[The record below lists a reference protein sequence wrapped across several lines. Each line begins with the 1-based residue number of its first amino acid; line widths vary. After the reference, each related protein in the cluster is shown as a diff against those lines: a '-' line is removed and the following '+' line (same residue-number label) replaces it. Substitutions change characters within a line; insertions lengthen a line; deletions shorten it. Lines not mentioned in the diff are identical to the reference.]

1 MKCKTENV
9 TMPNL
14 VVSGAKLKCSQAMPP
29 STSTLT
35 VIPMGNS
42 WQIEGKPVATVKD
55 NIPMMN
61 ISSFGMCKS
70 KTNPAVIAATA
81 AASGVETPAP
91 CVPVILSPWTSGS
104 QEASIN
110 DSVALNDK
118 SKCTCAYNG
127 NIKITDSGQT
137 IVSIP

>member
-1 MKCKTENV
+1 
-9 TMPNL
+9 MPNL
-14 VVSGAKLKCSQAMPP
+14 VVSGAKLKCSQGLSP
-29 STSTLT
+29 STLN
-35 VIPMGNS
+35 VLPIGNS

-81 AASGVETPAP
+81 AASGVQTPAP
-91 CVPVILSPWTSGS
+91 CSPIIPSPWTSGS

-110 DSVALNDK
+110 DSAALNDK

-127 NIKITDSGQT
+127 NIQITDPGQK